1 MAPIGAFR
9 LVAREGQARV
19 GELVTAHGIV
29 RTPAFMPVGTAG
41 SVKGLTPWEL
51 AALAPEMVLANT
63 YHLLLRPGIEVVEQ
77 LGGLHAFM
85 GWSGPILTDS
95 GGFQVFSLA
104 QRRRLSPEGVWFRSH
119 LDGQEVFLSPEGC
132 LAAQQRLG
140 VDVAMVL
147 DVCPALPACPTDLQ
161 QAVELTI
168 QWARRSRQAH
178 PKGRLPLLF
187 GIVQG
192 GLDLDL
198 RRQCLAELV
207 ELSFDGYALGG
218 FSVGEPPPAM
228 WEAVAQLAP
237 ELPKEQPRYLMGVGT
252 VHDILE
258 AVAAG
263 VDLFDCVIPTRN
275 ARNGLLHTWRGPV
288 VVKQARYRSCPEPP
302 DPDCPC
308 PTCQRCSLAYLRHLY
323 FGREAAYVVLATVH
337 NLTFYLSLMRRL
349 RQAIVEGRFAAL
361 RAELLAGVA
370 GDREEG

>member
-1 MAPIGAFR
+1 MGPTGAFR
-9 LVAREGQARV
+9 LVAREGLARA
-19 GELVTAHGIV
+19 GELTTAHGIV

-63 YHLLLRPGIEVVEQ
+63 YHLLLRPGIEVVEKT
-77 LGGLHAFM
+77 GGLHAFM

-104 QRRRLSPEGVWFRSH
+104 QLRRLSPEGVWFRSH

-178 PKGRLPLLF
+178 PQGRLPLLF

-192 GLDLDL
+192 GLDLSL

-237 ELPKEQPRYLMGVGT
+237 ELPEERPRYLMGVGT
-252 VHDILE
+252 VRDILE
-258 AVAAG
+258 SVAAG

-302 DPDCPC
+302 DPECPC

-323 FGREAAYVVLATVH
+323 LAREAAYVVLATVH

-361 RAELLAGVA
+361 RAQLLAGVA